1 MSEQLPATSGRWVP
15 GQSGNP
21 NGRPKGRKNYLTE
34 LQQNLEIAV
43 RENIKSE
50 DVVSIVKTMVAMAKE
65 GDVKAA
71 KLILDKVIPNA
82 APQED
87 GGGDNGGITIR
98 IENATLLAAP
108 VQQTVEA
115 IDVTPIEVSQ

>member
-1 MSEQLPATSGRWVP
+1 MDDQLPGRWVK

-34 LQQNLEIAV
+34 IQQNLEIAV
-43 RENIKSE
+43 RENLKA
-50 DVVSIVKTMVAMAKE
+50 DDIVKIVTKLVDMAKL

-71 KLILDKVIPNA
+71 KIILDKIIPNA
-82 APQED
+82 TPQDD
-87 GGGDNGGITIR
+87 GAGDNGGITIR

-108 VQQTVEA
+108 QQQTVEV
-115 IDVTPIEVSQ
+115 IDVTPIEETQ